1 MKNYDLLII
10 ILAVIVLF
18 ALMVLTADASDNGR
32 GPAPPLFDDGIVA
45 GTVDAGDVRKRAP
58 KIIGTV
64 TTDSRLTRP
73 PLVVATFVSPSPSP
87 TIGATETRWPFDG

>member
-10 ILAVIVLF
+10 ILAIIVLF
-18 ALMVLTADASDNGR
+18 ALMVLTADAGAQDTYWPIVREGR
-32 GPAPPLFDDGIVA
+32 TLGHVLR
-45 GTVDAGDVRKRAP
+45 T
-58 KIIGTV
+58 
-64 TTDSRLTRP
+64 P